1 MLLIIICRGEAKI
14 QSDNLITYS
23 TKSNS
28 KFTAKNLELL
38 RVTLLK
44 VLKTNGKPYHSK
56 TYEDSYLSEIFT

>member
-1 MLLIIICRGEAKI
+1 
-14 QSDNLITYS
+14 YS

-56 TYEDSYLSEIFT
+56 LMKAPICPNFSPTNFVKTIKRHSTNTLLAC